1 MIKRLFLI
9 ATFLLFGG
17 CGNENNPTTDVNN
30 SVISQSEYII
40 DYYRIPMMAWL
51 MESKDRY
58 KFAYKFV
65 DQSIHAYSIENLPY
79 QWGYKYKV
87 TGQVTPH
94 SEDGDEFTLDEI
106 ISKEQHFEP
115 FTLTFRTHTII
126 DGVFNF
132 KEEPLITK
140 TSNDKYLAYN
150 ELEFKVYDQ
159 DLQENLDLRIDNNYT
174 VTLTFDF
181 EDNGTIFLKQIEE

>member
-1 MIKRLFLI
+1 
-9 ATFLLFGG
+9 
-17 CGNENNPTTDVNN
+17 
-30 SVISQSEYII
+30 
-40 DYYRIPMMAWL
+40 
-51 MESKDRY
+51 MESQDRY

-65 DQSIHAYSIENLPY
+65 DQYVNAYSIENLPY
-79 QWGYKYKV
+79 KWGYKYKV
-87 TGQVTPH
+87 TGKVTPH
-94 SEDGDEFTLDEI
+94 SEDGDEFTLDEVV
-106 ISKEQHFEP
+106 SKEQHFEP

-132 KEEPLITK
+132 QEEPLITQ

-150 ELEFKVYDQ
+150 ELEFQVYDQ

-181 EDNGTIFLKQIEE
+181 EDNGTIFLKQIKE